1 MQYLLSEVAKIVNG
15 ELLGN
20 GDCLISELL
29 TDSRSLIYPEESLFF
44 AFKTKK
50 GDGHNYIKDLYY
62 CGVRA
67 FVVTSLP
74 EDIGQYSDAGFIK
87 VPNALDAIQLLSKEH
102 RSRFTMPLIAI
113 TGSNGKT
120 IVKEWLYQLLNDS
133 RRVTRSPRS
142 FNSQI
147 GVPLSLWKIDR
158 NTELAIIEAGIS
170 EPEEMKRLRAIIA
183 PTIGLFTTLG
193 EAHSEGFS
201 SKKEKCL
208 EKISLFKDCDLLI
221 YNADNA
227 LLVESL
233 REACL
238 GAQEFAW
245 SRVDK
250 SQPLYIDRI
259 ITDSSSSKLFYFMFG
274 VRQEV
279 VIPFVDDCSIEN
291 AIQCLAVMLY
301 FGYSSSDI
309 SEKMSRLESIPMRLE
324 LKEGRSGC
332 QIINDSY
339 NLDMSSLET
348 SVEFLNRRS
357 NSSQLRKCVILSD
370 LNSYGM
376 IPVSQYR
383 QVSKL
388 LRQSGVDRFI
398 GIGKEIMNHSS
409 LFEGNCSFYASTQ
422 AFLLSGCAESF
433 SNELILLKGAR
444 SFCFE
449 EILERLE
456 LKLHETIL
464 EVNLGAIASNLNYY
478 RSKLEP
484 STKIIAMVKA
494 FGYGAGAFELAKTL
508 QEHRCD
514 YIAVA
519 VVDEGVELRKSGITM
534 PIIVMNPEMGTLHT
548 LFNYNLEPEV
558 YSLRLLKELKQV
570 ADRQGL
576 SQYPIHLKIDTGMNR
591 LGFRESDLDTL
602 IPILEQ
608 QDTLRIRSLF
618 SHLVASEDPAHD
630 EFTINQI
637 ALFTRCADRIDSVCT
652 HKVLRHI
659 LNTGGI
665 ERFASHQ
672 MDMVRLGIG
681 LYGVTASGNSDQLES
696 VSTLKST
703 ILQIKDLS
711 AGESVGYGRRTIL
724 KRDSR
729 IATIPIGYA
738 DGLDR
743 RLGNG
748 AGSLF
753 VDGIAAPIVGNIC
766 MDLCMID
773 ISDIPQAQEGDKVVV
788 FGKEQSIER
797 LAKELGTIPYEI
809 LTSISLRVKRVYFL

>member
-1 MQYLLSEVAKIVNG
+1 MQYLLSEVARIVNG
-15 ELLGN
+15 QIFGN
-20 GDCLISELL
+20 NDCLISELL

-50 GDGHNYIKDLYY
+50 GDGHNYIDDLYRR
-62 CGVRA
+62 GVRA
-67 FVVTSLP
+67 FVVTQMTSSVDAYP
-74 EDIGQYSDAGFIK
+74 DAGF
-87 VPNALDAIQLLSKEH
+87 VVVNNTLNALQLLAKEH

-147 GVPLSLWKIDR
+147 GVPLSLWKIDKH
-158 NTELAIIEAGIS
+158 TELAIIEAGIS
-170 EPEEMKRLRAIIA
+170 EPDEMKRLKAMIS

-193 EAHSEGFS
+193 EAHSDGFL

-208 EKISLFKDCDLLI
+208 EKISLFRDCNLLI

-227 LLVESL
+227 LLVESI

-238 GAQEFAW
+238 GSQEFAW

-250 SQPLYIDRI
+250 SQPLYIDKI
-259 ITDSSSSKLFYFMFG
+259 ITESSSSKLLYFMFG

-279 VIPFVDDCSIEN
+279 VIPFVDDWSVEN

-301 FGYSSSDI
+301 FGYSPSEISDR
-309 SEKMSRLESIPMRLE
+309 MSRLKSIPMRLE
-324 LKEGRSGC
+324 LKEGRAGC

-339 NLDMSSLET
+339 SLDMSSLET
-348 SVEFLNRRS
+348 AVEFLNRRS
-357 NSSQLRKCVILSD
+357 NNSQMRKCVILSD

-376 IPVSQYR
+376 IPIAQYR
-383 QVSKL
+383 QVNKL
-388 LRQSGVDRFI
+388 LKQNGVDRFI

-409 LFEGNCSFYASTQ
+409 LFEGECSFFASTQ
-422 AFLLSGCAESF
+422 EFLISGYADSL
-433 SNELILLKGAR
+433 SNELILLKGGR

-449 EILERLE
+449 DILERLE

-464 EVNLGAIASNLNYY
+464 EVNLGAIVSNLNYY
-478 RSKLEP
+478 RSKLE
-484 STKIIAMVKA
+484 STTKVIAMVKA
-494 FGYGAGAFELAKTL
+494 FGYGAGSFELAKTL
-508 QEHRCD
+508 QEQRCD

-534 PIIVMNPEMGTLHT
+534 PIMVMNPEMGTLHT
-548 LFNYNLEPEV
+548 LFKYNLEPEV
-558 YSLRLLKELKQV
+558 YSIRLLKELKQV
-570 ADRQGL
+570 ADRFGL

-591 LGFRESDLDTL
+591 LGFREMDMDTL
-602 IPILEQ
+602 IPILNQ
-608 QDTLRIRSLF
+608 QDTLRIKSLF
-618 SHLVASEDPAHD
+618 SHLVASEDPVHD
-630 EFTINQI
+630 EFTLKQI
-637 ALFTRCADRIDSVCT
+637 STFNRCADRIDSVSN

-665 ERFASHQ
+665 ERFSSYQ

-681 LYGVTASGNSDQLES
+681 LYGVTASGDNDMLES

-703 ILQIKDLS
+703 ILQIKDIE
-711 AGESVGYGRRTIL
+711 AGESVGYGRRGYL
-724 KRDSR
+724 KRNSR
-729 IATIPIGYA
+729 IATVPIGYA

-748 AGSLF
+748 QGVLF
-753 VDGIAAPIVGNIC
+753 VDGQAAPIVGNVC

-773 ISDIPQAQEGDKVVV
+773 VTDIPQAQEGDKVVV
-788 FGKEQSIER
+788 FGKEQPIER